1 MKLSTV
7 LRHPFAKH
15 CWVARLGQ
23 WRWPG
28 RGGQWTQGGQRV
40 DTVKG
45 RGGRKVLQ
53 VWWHTPSMTH
63 MLKNRQFMCNYR
75 YKNYK
80 YCCWKGV
87 STVQGGRLGSITI
100 RVVVPAPP
108 GFVRTLPIL
117 PRTLTALQLGGTL
130 PCLIKLPLLGWETDR

>member
-87 STVQGGRLGSITI
+87 STVQGGRLGKGKHQSRGAGCSWLCPDTAN
-100 RVVVPAPP
+100 PAPDTHCP
-108 GFVRTLPIL
+108 AARWD
-117 PRTLTALQLGGTL
+117 TALLDQTAPAWVGN
-130 PCLIKLPLLGWETDR
+130 